1 MKFPQKPNF
10 KELFMSTG
18 KIIGLLAIV
27 VGVMF
32 AIFGFDSAVPVNPY
46 TDRRYWK
53 EDLDDYFTLIFGCVV
68 FVTGIFIFVKAK
80 KQ

>member
-27 VGVMF
+27 GGVML
-32 AIFGFDSAVPVNPY
+32 AIFG
-46 TDRRYWK
+46 
-53 EDLDDYFTLIFGCVV
+53 LDDAYYSNGNVWAKYASAYFPFIFGGVL
-68 FVTGIFIFVKAK
+68 FVTGIFIFVNAK
-80 KQ
+80 K